1 MECNRIQCDAMECNR
16 INGTAQFRIEEYA
29 MTRGG
34 GEWRQQAFFERGD
47 GPAQAGAS
55 FFSNTADVIY

>member
-1 MECNRIQCDAMECNR
+1 MECNRIHFDAMGAIEY
-16 INGTAQFRIEEYA
+16 NGTAQFRIEDYA

-55 FFSNTADVIY
+55 YFDTADVIS

>member
-1 MECNRIQCDAMECNR
+1 MQWNAIEYNE
-16 INGTAQFRIEEYA
+16 TAQFRIEDDV

-34 GEWRQQAFFERGD
+34 GVWRQQAFSTRGD

-55 FFSNTADVIY
+55 FFSTPLMSYLE